1 MNATWEYLS
10 NERIFDGVNFS
21 ALAQSWNKQVLASI
35 EEGSF
40 TYSHLGTT
48 RKVLVDDV
56 ALIDASDL
64 KKFATKKVSANAEW
78 AARRLIGATGS
89 INIDQE
95 GSSSSA
101 GIVELENL
109 VPDDAVD
116 EAPETQ
122 RNKRKLVC
130 PVCLSKR
137 GHRKLANGDECPVI
151 PFTQSAKRRRIGRE
165 VITVREV
172 GILNYEKS
180 KMAEHP
186 RRSPRN
192 HNAT

>member
-1 MNATWEYLS
+1 MNATWQYLS

-40 TYSHLGTT
+40 TYGHLGTT

-101 GIVELENL
+101 GIVEFENL

-151 PFTQSAKRRRIGRE
+151 PFTKRAKKRRIGKNVFTARE
-165 VITVREV
+165 LGFPKYQES
-172 GILNYEKS
+172 IL
-180 KMAEHP
+180 ADP

-192 HNAT
+192 HNTT

>member
-1 MNATWEYLS
+1 M
-10 NERIFDGVNFS
+10 
-21 ALAQSWNKQVLASI
+21 LASI

-151 PFTQSAKRRRIGRE
+151 PFTERAKKRRIGKNVFTARE
-165 VITVREV
+165 L
-172 GILNYEKS
+172 GIS
-180 KMAEHP
+180 KNEESLLADP

-192 HNAT
+192 HNTIYLNIL

>member
-1 MNATWEYLS
+1 MNATWQYLS

-21 ALAQSWNKQVLASI
+21 AIAQSWNKQVLTSI

-56 ALIDASDL
+56 ALIDALDL
-64 KKFATKKVSANAEW
+64 KKFATKKGSANAEW

-89 INIDQE
+89 INIDQQ

-101 GIVELENL
+101 GNVELENL
-109 VPDDAVD
+109 ARDDAID

-122 RNKRKLVC
+122 WNKRKLVC
-130 PVCLSKR
+130 PVCLSKCE
-137 GHRKLANGDECPVI
+137 HRKISNGDECPVI
-151 PFTQSAKRRRIGRE
+151 PFTQSAKRHRRGKDE
-165 VITVREV
+165 ITVREV
-172 GILNYEKS
+172 GILNYEES
-180 KMAEHP
+180 LLADP

-192 HNAT
+192 YNTT